1 MCRRDTS
8 DELIRRFLDDY
19 HVNLLSMPG
28 HRVQCGSVYI
38 KEGRRLTAPGL
49 LSEIIQPELTL
60 PSPFAEDD
68 LSDLSGN
75 WSDSVSLSVGIKL
88 LTNFLTALG
97 IGGILDK
104 LQVSA
109 KETNARNMAFRFKKV
124 SRESLSPAGLGT
136 ALIGH
141 QFKPGHPWVKDGN
154 QYFAVASVL
163 RSASISIQ
171 GRDQQNIAVGLG
183 TGLATVA
190 DVDAKIQVNEEDDH
204 ALTYD
209 GWQPLAIAVELYE
222 LRWDTGRQE
231 FVFQTPRDPLRILGL
246 QEDEPPDPVFVGDDE
261 DVFIDAEEPDA
272 QYGSAK
278 VKAS

>member
-28 HRVQCGSVYI
+28 RRVQCGSVYI
-38 KEGRRLTAPGL
+38 KEGKRLTAPGL

-68 LSDLSGN
+68 LSDLSGT
-75 WSDSVSLSVGIKL
+75 WSDSVSVSVGIKL
-88 LTNFLTALG
+88 LSNFLTALG

-104 LQVSA
+104 LQASA
-109 KETNARNMAFRFKKV
+109 KETAARRMAFRFKKV

-141 QFKPGHPWVKDGN
+141 HFRPGHPWVKSGN

-171 GRDQQNIAVGLG
+171 GRDQQDTAVGLG
-183 TGLATVA
+183 AGLATVA
-190 DVDAKIQVNEEDDH
+190 DVDAKVQVKEEDDH
-204 ALTYD
+204 ALTYH
-209 GWQPLAIAVELYE
+209 GHKPLAVAVELYE
-222 LRWDTGRQE
+222 LRWDTGRQD
-231 FVFQTPRDPLRILGL
+231 FVFQTPRGPLDILGL
-246 QEDEPPDPVFVGDDE
+246 QQDEVLDPAFVGEDEDA
-261 DVFIDAEEPDA
+261 FIDAAEPDA
-272 QYGSAK
+272 DEP
-278 VKAS
+278 